1 MGHRPHVR
9 PPRRPAAGPSSRR
22 AEYGPAP
29 EEEAGR
35 QIEHTAVQAEA
46 ETEAMTGPSV
56 SATDLLTSWRAVM
69 PSWSDTSWR
78 VVMP

>member
-9 PPRRPAAGPSSRR
+9 PPRRP

-46 ETEAMTGPSV
+46 EAMTGPSV